1 MNHKGIVTFDRKTKK
16 DSFYIYK
23 AWWSDEPF
31 VHICGRRYVDRP
43 ESVTTV
49 KVYSNQKK
57 VALYANGK
65 LLEEKSG
72 DKVFTFQVPLAGDVE
87 LKAVSG
93 QLTDQCAIRHVD
105 APNPAYKLQGK
116 SSNSANWV

>member
-1 MNHKGIVTFDRKTKK
+1 MNHKGIVTFDRETKK
-16 DSFYIYK
+16 DSFYLYK
-23 AWWSDEPF
+23 AWWSDQPF

-43 ESVTTV
+43 EAVTTV

-65 LLEEKSG
+65 LVEEKSG
-72 DKVFTFQVPLAGDVE
+72 NKVFAFKVPLAGDVE
-87 LKAVSG
+87 LRAVAG
-93 QLTDQCAIRHVD
+93 DCADLCAVRRTDK
-105 APNPAYKLQGK
+105 PNPAYKLQGK

>member
-1 MNHKGIVTFDRKTKK
+1 M
-16 DSFYIYK
+16 
-23 AWWSDEPF
+23 
-31 VHICGRRYVDRP
+31 
-43 ESVTTV
+43 